1 MIPLGRYHTPASQ
14 SARCMIPRQVSF
26 FQPKIW
32 KTKIENML
40 THWSVAQA
48 GSNNEKSRLK
58 FSLDCPFK
66 PKKPHTL
73 HTSILSTGKY
83 IAKFLEFI
91 TMCAVFTIGY
101 PTIRPYQNTF
111 FLSLWRGVWD
121 KNTVTIFHLIIQYTR
136 LSLYFKNKV
145 YKSLKRLVCRL
156 HKVFHYFFNTFRR
169 IIL

>member
-1 MIPLGRYHTPASQ
+1 
-14 SARCMIPRQVSF
+14 
-26 FQPKIW
+26 
-32 KTKIENML
+32 ML

-91 TMCAVFTIGY
+91 TMCAFLQLATQQSDLFKKLFFSRCEGVFGIKTLL
-101 PTIRPYQNTF
+101 QF
-111 FLSLWRGVWD
+111 F
-121 KNTVTIFHLIIQYTR
+121 I
-136 LSLYFKNKV
+136 
-145 YKSLKRLVCRL
+145 
-156 HKVFHYFFNTFRR
+156 
-169 IIL
+169 